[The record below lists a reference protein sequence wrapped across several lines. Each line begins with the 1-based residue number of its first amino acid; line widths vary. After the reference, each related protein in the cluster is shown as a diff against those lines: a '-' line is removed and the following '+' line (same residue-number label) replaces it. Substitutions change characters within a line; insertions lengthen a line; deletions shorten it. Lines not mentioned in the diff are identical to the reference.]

1 MRNRS
6 LAKKSLHAIKWNYIG
21 IFLMVVLQFSVVIF
35 LARTLGPAPFG
46 FLSIAMIIT
55 GIGNILV
62 SFGIGEALIQK
73 DDIGKKDISSAYT
86 ALTIFG
92 FTAFIITIIFSNSIA
107 DLFNS
112 ITYAPALKVISI
124 TFIFH
129 SLGIVSR
136 SILRRNMDFKYIQLV
151 QITSYF
157 IGFFVVG
164 IVSAINGQGEWS
176 FVYALLCQ
184 SFSAS
189 LLMYIRVRHPISF
202 GLDKEVSNLLLFGSK
217 IVRTNLL
224 NWIIENLDNILIGR
238 FFGST
243 QLGLYSVTYNLVRT
257 PVNHL
262 VVSLQGVMFPLA
274 ARIKER
280 EKQLS
285 TLFYAFIS
293 IISIATFPIFIS
305 VSSLSELILNALY
318 GDEWILA
325 SKVLIPISLAM
336 PLHAIMAITGPLLWG
351 IGRVEKELNIQLFIA
366 IAFSISM
373 LIACQISMVF
383 AAWTVLFIYAA
394 RAIMMIYILSTVLQ
408 IERAKVLNN
417 IKGGILLGIMVSA
430 SLYIINFLMDNALS
444 SPMFK
449 LLILIVFGALT
460 LLGYSYLLRRFIITE
475 EIVYLL
481 ESISNQSSEKV
492 KQLIEKYLLIP
503 TR

>member
-1 MRNRS
+1 
-6 LAKKSLHAIKWNYIG
+6 
-21 IFLMVVLQFSVVIF
+21 
-35 LARTLGPAPFG
+35 
-46 FLSIAMIIT
+46 
-55 GIGNILV
+55 
-62 SFGIGEALIQK
+62 
-73 DDIGKKDISSAYT
+73 
-86 ALTIFG
+86 
-92 FTAFIITIIFSNSIA
+92 
-107 DLFNS
+107 
-112 ITYAPALKVISI
+112 
-124 TFIFH
+124 
-129 SLGIVSR
+129 
-136 SILRRNMDFKYIQLV
+136 
-151 QITSYF
+151 
-157 IGFFVVG
+157 
-164 IVSAINGQGEWS
+164 
-176 FVYALLCQ
+176 
-184 SFSAS
+184 
-189 LLMYIRVRHPISF
+189 
-202 GLDKEVSNLLLFGSK
+202 LDKEVSNLLLFGSK